1 VAGHTAA
8 GSRGN
13 AALRCYL
20 AAICQQVGAML
31 MGCLAGGEGE
41 EEEGT
46 EDAVPPECLNEM

>member
-8 GSRGN
+8 GIRGN

-20 AAICQQVGAML
+20 AAIRQQVGAML